1 MRAQGTSGLQNA
13 QEILPQDDGAPGP
26 LADAATSR
34 PSILLVEDEEDLRE
48 ALATL
53 LEEQGYQIT
62 SVGTAERGLACL
74 ETQRYD
80 LVICD
85 YMLPG
90 RTGAWMLQ
98 EAASRKLLE
107 HTATIV
113 MTAHPTIELKGIDI
127 LRKPLDIDGFLG
139 GVTRLLAPLQ
149 ESSGGGSHPTAPQ
162 RPDGTINDAE
172 GRECIGFQLYISGS
186 SAASRKAVRNME
198 RLLEEYDRSQVQF
211 QICDLARGWAETADE
226 DHIVFTPTLVKRF
239 PPPKV
244 WLIGSLDNLEIVAD
258 LLLDAGVRRKH

>member
-1 MRAQGTSGLQNA
+1 MRGQGPSGSHNA
-13 QEILPQDDGAPGP
+13 QETMPPADVAPSP
-26 LADAATSR
+26 STDAAVSR
-34 PSILLVEDEEDLRE
+34 PVILLVEDEEDLRE

-62 SVGTAERGLACL
+62 GVGTAERGLACL
-74 ETQRYD
+74 ESQHYD

-90 RTGAWMLQ
+90 KTGAWMLQ
-98 EAASRKLLE
+98 EAASRNLLQ

-149 ESSGGGSHPTAPQ
+149 ERSGGGSYPPEPQHPGGKI
-162 RPDGTINDAE
+162 DDAA

-186 SAASRKAVRNME
+186 SSASRKAVRNME
-198 RLLEEYDRSQVQF
+198 RLLEEYDRSQIQF